1 MYIVQNI
8 WKLLSVFN
16 GLDLYMTRT
25 LIYVSLCSFTIY
37 ATRKIG
43 CFKNWLFS
51 EKGEM
56 ENCVCIV
63 IFWVKT
69 SDQFKKFSLN
79 SWTSV
84 ITFITYLL
92 FPEKLLRIFFIRVW
106 SDHDL
111 TFYCCLYQNYSLNS
125 WRFFGKTN
133 I

>member
-1 MYIVQNI
+1 MKCIFVQNI

-37 ATRKIG
+37 APRKIG

-63 IFWVKT
+63 IFWVIN
-69 SDQFKKFSLN
+69 FKNFLWIVEHQS
-79 SWTSV
+79 SH
-84 ITFITYLL
+84 LL
-92 FPEKLLRIFFIRVW
+92 PIYFFLKNFWEFFFIRAW